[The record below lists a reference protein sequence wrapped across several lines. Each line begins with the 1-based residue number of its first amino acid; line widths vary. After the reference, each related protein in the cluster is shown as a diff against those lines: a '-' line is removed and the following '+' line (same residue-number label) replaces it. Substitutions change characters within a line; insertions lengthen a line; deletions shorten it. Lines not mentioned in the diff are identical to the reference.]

1 MENKKEPKRA
11 PGELKELLVISVILA
26 LLCAAGIVLM
36 LCYPVQGAEFL
47 EERPRAEKD
56 AEAEKTEL
64 KLILKEGAEA
74 STILLPRSATQ
85 KVSCDTAGR
94 RLEVSLQGAEEEKD
108 PQITADPE
116 LFVSASL
123 YRSRE
128 ESLYV
133 FELWEMCVASWETTA
148 EGLKIRLAGIT
159 ELDERVFVAVLE
171 CGDASLPEELLRR
184 TQEKLAEAGE
194 NIVLLRL
201 NTENAPRTAE
211 ERESLIRYCRADAY
225 IRLEAAERTDKAFV
239 TQAFCDT
246 QYYIPGLDSV
256 LLADIC
262 ESSLLKEI
270 GGPAGDIAA
279 LKEGDPLQSLKIPAC
294 VLRLGKSTADAEMDE
309 ASADVNK
316 RNAYLEKAATGLK
329 DALVRASKL

>member
-1 MENKKEPKRA
+1 MNLRPVD
-11 PGELKELLVISVILA
+11 PSGDILPVLSSSA
-26 LLCAAGIVLM
+26 LL
-36 LCYPVQGAEFL
+36 QG
-47 EERPRAEKD
+47 

-64 KLILKEGAEA
+64 KLRLKAGEEA
-74 STILLPRSATQ
+74 STILLPRSAAQ

-94 RLEVSLQGAEEEKD
+94 RLMVSLQGAEEEAE
-108 PQITADPE
+108 PEITADPE

-133 FELWEMCVASWETTA
+133 FELREMCAASWESTA

-159 ELDERVFVAVLE
+159 ELDGRCFVAVLE
-171 CGDASLPEELLRR
+171 CGDTELPEELLRR
-184 TQEKLAEAGE
+184 TEEKLAEAEE

-201 NTENAPRTAE
+201 GAEDAPRTAE
-211 ERESLIRYCRADAY
+211 EREALIKNCRADAY
-225 IRLEAAERTDKAFV
+225 IRLETAEKTDKGFV

-246 QYYIPGLDSV
+246 GYYIPGLDSV

-270 GGPAGDIAA
+270 GGPAGDIAP
-279 LKEGDPLQSLKIPAC
+279 LGEEDPLRELKIPAC
-294 VLRLGKSTADAEMDE
+294 VLRLGKSAADAEADG
-309 ASADVNK
+309 ASADVK
-316 RNAYLEKAATGLK
+316 KYNAYLEKAATGLK
-329 DALVRASKL
+329 DALVRAAKF